1 MCSQTSNNEQSREAA
16 PSNTSSAGV
25 TGNEDVS
32 QTINLLALSQNVN
45 IRDFPNQK
53 KDPFDVAGLL
63 AALADALSRSEGR
76 DAALAAIRAAC
87 SGTGKHPAQ
96 QQQQVG
102 WRDVALFQR
111 IEALERDN
119 SALRKELIV
128 IAELRN
134 GIAEL
139 RDAVSELRGHMETL
153 SRQLDGVFINF
164 YNMM

>member
-16 PSNTSSAGV
+16 SSNTSSAGV
-25 TGNEDVS
+25 TGNED
-32 QTINLLALSQNVN
+32 N
-45 IRDFPNQK
+45 

-96 QQQQVG
+96 QQQRVG
-102 WRDVALFQR
+102 WRDVALLQR

-139 RDAVSELRGHMETL
+139 RDAVSKLRGHMETL